1 MKRRGSRERLLEATY
16 SCVARYGIAKTTVE
30 DVAREAKVSRATVYR
45 IFPGGKD
52 ELVRETVRWEA
63 TRFFVELGRAVE
75 GAPDFATTVV
85 EAIVFARRALAD
97 HAVLQKILET
107 EPGLLL
113 PYLTVDDQRLRGL
126 VAAFL
131 EPHLQPERN
140 RLADHVDVAGAC
152 DHVAR
157 LTMSFMAAAGSWDLN
172 DQEEVRRLV
181 ETQLLSGVFARS
193 SLP

>member
-1 MKRRGSRERLLEATY
+1 VKRRGSRERLLEATY
-16 SCVARYGIAKTTVE
+16 ACVARYGIAKSTVE

-63 TRFFVELGRAVE
+63 TRFFADLGLAIE
-75 GAPDFATTVV
+75 HAPDFTTTIV
-85 EAIVFARRALAD
+85 EAIVFARKALSE

-126 VAAFL
+126 VSAFL
-131 EPHLQPERN
+131 EPHLRPEAD
-140 RLADHVDVAGAC
+140 RLAPGVDIAGVC

-157 LTMSFMAAAGSWDLN
+157 LVMSFMGAAGSWDLEN
-172 DQEEVRRLV
+172 QGEVRRLV
-181 ETQLLSGVFARS
+181 ESQLLAGVFAEPAR
-193 SLP
+193 

>member
-1 MKRRGSRERLLEATY
+1 MKLRGSRERLLEATY
-16 SCVARYGIAKTTVE
+16 ACVARYGIAKTTVE

-63 TRFFVELGRAVE
+63 TRFFVDLGRAIE

-131 EPHLQPERN
+131 EPHLRPERD
-140 RLADHVDVAGAC
+140 RLADGVDVAAAC

-157 LTMSFMAAAGSWDLN
+157 LTMSFMAAAGSWDLS
-172 DQEEVRRLV
+172 DPSEVRRLV

-193 SLP
+193 SSA